1 MAPLAPLIDLGD
13 RLPPPRRRRRLRA
26 LPRSALGHDLAVDL
40 GTANTLVFDRG
51 RGVVLDQ
58 PSFVAIDRET
68 GRYLAVGADA
78 KELLGRA
85 PDQIE
90 VIRPLRSGV
99 IGDFEAA

>member
-1 MAPLAPLIDLGD
+1 MAPLAPMLDLGD
-13 RLPPPRRRRRLRA
+13 RLPPPSRRRRIRVPV
-26 LPRSALGHDLAVDL
+26 PRSLLGHDLAVDL

-58 PSFVAIDRET
+58 PSFVAVDRDT

-85 PDQIE
+85 PDPIE

-99 IGDFEAA
+99 IG